1 MGKVRRWGRE
11 TRTRALR
18 RMWAAV
24 PTVVESALAA
34 TLAWIV
40 AVYVVEQPRP
50 FFAPISAVVTLTAA
64 RGERGATAVRLVFG
78 VVIGILAADLVLF
91 TLGSPLWA
99 LPVSIFIAMMAATA
113 LHTARVILVQ
123 SASSAILT
131 VVFASGAAG
140 WQRLV
145 EALIGAGIALLIIQ
159 VLLPPNPVRML
170 RRSVK
175 AVLADLAAG
184 LDDAARAMEHD
195 DEDAARR
202 AKERLWEEDEHLSD
216 LAQARRFSR
225 RVAQRI
231 LARRGWIS
239 QVREEGEH
247 ARMLKF
253 LHVSC
258 VLLLRAA
265 FSLTLADR
273 ERFAPV
279 MRRLT
284 DALNTLAGDPAG
296 PDSLRT
302 AADQALDAIRP
313 FERGTPAPDPS
324 LSTAVVAA
332 RMVAADVLI
341 FAGSAPDEA
350 VVSVHPVE
358 DEPAVPP
365 PPAE

>member
-1 MGKVRRWGRE
+1 
-11 TRTRALR
+11 
-18 RMWAAV
+18 MWTAV

-78 VVIGILAADLVLF
+78 VVIGILAADLILF

-99 LPVSIFIAMMAATA
+99 LPISIFIAMMVATA

-131 VVFASGAAG
+131 IVFAAGAAG

-175 AVLADLAAG
+175 AVLADLASG

-202 AKERLWEEDEHLSD
+202 AKERLWEEDEHLTD

-225 RVAQRI
+225 RVASRV
-231 LARRGWIS
+231 LARRGWLS
-239 QVREEGEH
+239 KVREEGEN

-265 FSLTLADR
+265 FSLTHADR

-279 MRRLT
+279 MRGLT
-284 DALNTLAGDPAG
+284 DSLNTLAEDPTGRA
-296 PDSLRT
+296 SLRT
-302 AADQALDAIRP
+302 AAAQALDAVRP
-313 FERGTPAPDPS
+313 FEKSSPATHPS

-341 FAGSAPDEA
+341 FTGSAPDEA
-350 VVSVHPVE
+350 VASVHPVE